1 MALNWFKNIF
11 GNKRSVSETKIFP
24 ESTTLAV
31 LPFKNQTYKG
41 ELDYFSDGIAEE
53 IINYLS
59 AVPGLTVISRNST
72 KSFNKFQDLHEIV
85 QKATLG
91 KVVQGNIE
99 RSEGKLKLNV
109 ELIDFNDHHTLWSN
123 NYDTE
128 IDKTRDVLDDIIK
141 NVLKALHINFHQKSE
156 ESPERRT
163 IVDFDVYDLYLKGRY
178 SFNQREEGL
187 SVGRDLFNQ
196 CIKTDP
202 TYAPA
207 YAGLS
212 QCYNLLGFYEFKK
225 PVEVYPKAKEAALK
239 ALEIDKSLVEAHTSL
254 AFVHTLYEWDWKS
267 AEKGFLLA
275 LELNPGYAT
284 AHHWY
289 AEFLMATGRFEEGIQ
304 QSRKA
309 QKFDPV
315 GLIINTLLGMA
326 YFLSGDFDRSIAE
339 CKKTLLMAHDYLPVY
354 IWLGLSYCKKEM
366 YDEAIKLFEKGR
378 AISKNK
384 NTKLTSLLAYSY
396 AASGK
401 SEAAESILNELD
413 LMAKFGYV
421 SPMERAGVA
430 VAGGDVD
437 LALKYLEDAVDGSAT
452 GLSWINVNP
461 IFDNLRSHSRFSE
474 IIKKMNFPNE

>member
-1 MALNWFKNIF
+1 MSFNWFKNIF
-11 GNKRSVSETKIFP
+11 INKRSGSEVKILT
-24 ESTTLAV
+24 EATTLAV
-31 LPFKNQTYKG
+31 LPFKNLSHKG

-59 AVPGLTVISRNST
+59 SIPSLTVISRTSS

-91 KVVQGNIE
+91 KVIQGNIE
-99 RSEGKLKLNV
+99 RSEGYLKLDV
-109 ELIDFNDHHTLWSN
+109 ELIDFNNHHIIWSN
-123 NYDTE
+123 HYSKG
-128 IDKTRDVLDDIIK
+128 IAKTRDILDDIIK
-141 NVLKALHINFHQKSE
+141 NVLEALNVELPKKSK
-156 ESPERRT
+156 ESPESQP
-163 IVDFDVYDLYLKGRY
+163 IVDFEVYDLYLKGRY
-178 SFNQREEGL
+178 NFNQREEGL
-187 SVGRDLFNQ
+187 SVGADLFIQ

-202 TYAPA
+202 NYAPA

-212 QCYNLLGFYEFKK
+212 QCYNLQGFYEKKK
-225 PVEVYPKAKEAALK
+225 PVEVYPKAKDAALK
-239 ALEIDKSLVEAHTSL
+239 ALELDQSLVEAHTSL
-254 AFVHTLYEWDWKS
+254 AFEQTLYEWDWKS

-284 AHHWY
+284 VHHWY

-309 QKFDPV
+309 QKIDPV

-339 CKKTLLMAHDYLPVY
+339 CKKTLHMASDYLPVY

-366 YDEAIKLFEKGR
+366 YDEAITLYEKGR
-378 AISKNK
+378 SLSNNK
-384 NTKLTSLLAYSY
+384 NTKMTSLLAYSY
-396 AASGK
+396 AISGK
-401 SEAAESILNELD
+401 SEEAGLILKELD
-413 LMAKFGYV
+413 IIAKFGYV

-430 VAGGDVD
+430 VGSGDVETS
-437 LALKYLEDAVDGSAT
+437 LKYLEDAFDERST

-461 IFDNLRSHSRFSE
+461 IFDNLRSQSRFSKL
-474 IIKKMNFPNE
+474 IGKMNFPC

>member
-11 GNKRSVSETKIFP
+11 ENKRSVSEIKIFS
-24 ESTTLAV
+24 ENTTLAV
-31 LPFKNQTYKG
+31 LPFKNQTYKS

-59 AVPGLTVISRNST
+59 AMPGLTVISRNST

-128 IDKTRDVLDDIIK
+128 IDKTRVVIDDIIK
-141 NVLKALHINFHQKSE
+141 NVLNALNFHEKSE

-163 IVDFDVYDLYLKGRY
+163 IIDFDVYDLYLKGRY

-413 LMAKFGYV
+413 LIAKFGYV

-437 LALKYLEDAVDGSAT
+437 LALKYLEDAVDGRAT

-461 IFDNLRSHSRFSE
+461 IFDNLRSQSRFSE